1 MATAEPAGERSD
13 FEGFMA
19 ALTGREMVVVAPH
32 GTVNTGVVTGGQQ
45 QVLAPSSEGGAA
57 PGPMRQGP
65 VRARYL
71 ETVRRRFV
79 PPPGFEDALAVLE
92 SGVAVLVGETGT
104 GRETHALN
112 LLAHGRREPVL
123 VQIDGT
129 VNLSRWSPRAQ
140 GVDGYLMT
148 EPADPFA
155 LREWYLG
162 RLEGLLTEAG
172 ARLVIVLAEAPGLVS
187 ALEDHLGMPVLRHRP
202 PAPGQVFAAH
212 LADGCPDE
220 ATRARWLRNLL
231 PGTLD
236 ELLPDGLPPRYAAQ
250 AADALCRLG
259 AEGGRA
265 PEELPLRLARTEG
278 AEILARTQNDPALLA
293 CLLSL
298 SAYGGLHRTLVTER
312 ARQLL
317 RLMGPYGEREPGP
330 NAPHGRAGEGFRQWP
345 SADVLRILGA
355 HRVRHV
361 DSEAIDTM
369 TFFWPAVAGAVWE
382 GLCRDHADL
391 VPVVHTWLADPGHE
405 EEVERAGRAVA
416 AMAEATGG
424 QSLDLLPALA
434 SSPSFAAPKMI
445 ARCLTTAFRD
455 RRAARKAAELL
466 DLWSV
471 TSQLSQR
478 QAVAY
483 ACQEHEGIADGEALR
498 LLERLMATSGD
509 GPDDLSVWR
518 VVATA
523 LARRFDAG
531 DHAAR
536 AVLLKRMRAWT
547 ETDGVPGLTVAL
559 VFPLL
564 LRAEFAWWSEWA
576 LADPESART
585 VTHFVGWSLNEAAA
599 FVVMRDTLLAWC
611 AEEAGADGRPQ
622 AVPPLLDSLVTAQE
636 PGFLRW
642 LLAVERGP
650 DTMPGK
656 ELAARALKTWRD
668 KTPFP
673 KTD

>member
-1 MATAEPAGERSD
+1 MATAEPAGERSG
-13 FEGFMA
+13 FEGLMA

-45 QVLAPSSEGGAA
+45 QLLTSSPEGGTA

-71 ETVRRRFV
+71 EAARRRFV

-123 VQIDGT
+123 VRIDGT
-129 VNLSRWSPRAQ
+129 VNLSRWSPRTQ
-140 GVDGYLMT
+140 GVDGYLLMG
-148 EPADPFA
+148 PADPFA
-155 LREWYLG
+155 LREWHLG

-172 ARLVIVLAEAPGLVS
+172 TRLVIVLAEVPGLVS
-187 ALEDHLGMPVLRHRP
+187 ALEDQLGMPVLRHHP
-202 PAPGQVFAAH
+202 PAPRKVFAAH
-212 LADGCPDE
+212 LADGCPD
-220 ATRARWLRNLL
+220 AAMRARWLRNLR

-236 ELLPDGLPPRYAAQ
+236 ELLPDGLSPRYAAQ
-250 AADALCRLG
+250 AADALCRWG
-259 AEGGRA
+259 AEGGSA
-265 PEELPLRLARTEG
+265 SEDLSLRLARTEG

-298 SAYGGLHRTLVTER
+298 TVYGGLHRTLVTER
-312 ARQLL
+312 ARHLL
-317 RLMGPYGEREPGP
+317 RLMRPYGEREPGS
-330 NAPHGRAGEGFRQWP
+330 HGRLDEGFRQWP
-345 SADVLRILGA
+345 STEALRLLGA
-355 HRVRHV
+355 HRPRRV
-361 DSEAIDTM
+361 DSEAVDTM
-369 TFFWPAVAGAVWE
+369 TFFWPAVEVAVWE
-382 GLCRDHADL
+382 GLCRDHADI

-405 EEVERAGRAVA
+405 EEADRAGRAVA

-424 QSLDLLPALA
+424 RSLDLLPGLA
-434 SSPSFAAPKMI
+434 ASPSFAAPKMI
-445 ARCLTTAFRD
+445 ARCLATAFRD
-455 RRAARKAAELL
+455 RAAARKAAELL

-471 TSQLSQR
+471 TPQLSQR
-478 QAVAY
+478 QTVAY
-483 ACQEHEGIADGEALR
+483 ACQEQGGITDGEALR

-518 VVATA
+518 AVATA

-531 DHAAR
+531 DHTAR
-536 AVLLKRMRAWT
+536 TVLLNRMCAWT
-547 ETDGVPGLTVAL
+547 EADGVPGLTAAL

-564 LRAEFAWWSEWA
+564 LSAEFAWWSDWS
-576 LADPESART
+576 LADAESARA
-585 VTHFVGWSLNEAAA
+585 VTHLVGWSLNEAAA
-599 FVVMRDTLLAWC
+599 FLVMRDTLLAWC
-611 AEEAGADGRPQ
+611 AEEAGADDRPQ
-622 AVPPLLDSLVTAQE
+622 AVPSLLDHLVAAQE

-656 ELAARALKTWRD
+656 ELAALALKTWRD
-668 KTPFP
+668 KSPVP